1 MKRIHRSMA
10 GFSLMELMVA
20 LVLGLFVTG
29 AAVAIFSANRKTYAA
44 TESLGRTQEG
54 VRTAFEL
61 MARDLRAAGSTPCG
75 NSRGTVANVLNGAG
89 SDWWSWNNDLVGSN
103 ASMTD
108 MPTSGAGSYAS
119 GDMME
124 IHSGNVGGVAIDTT
138 TIASGAFTLTT
149 TDQDFRPGDLAMV
162 CDFVR
167 AGIFQIGGVTPNS
180 PAAGQT
186 KITYAVGSTPA
197 PGNASLNLA
206 GCDSESPCTGEPLK
220 TLQTGAVLS
229 HLSSTRWYVGNNAD
243 GGTSLYQQTARE
255 STPDAP
261 DEIVP
266 DVTAMQLRYLINT
279 NANFVSDRQVTPDTE
294 YRDAAAVTTA
304 NAWNRV
310 LAVRITLTFRDRS
323 DRGDTVTR
331 QLVQT
336 VNLRNHS
343 A

>member
-1 MKRIHRSMA
+1 MKRIHRHAA

-29 AAVAIFSANRKTYAA
+29 AAIAIFSANRKTYGA

-61 MARDLRAAGSTPCG
+61 MGRDLRAAGSTPCG
-75 NSRGTVANVLNGAG
+75 NSRGTVANVLNDAG
-89 SDWWSWNNDLVGSN
+89 STWYSWNNDLAGSS
-103 ASMTD
+103 ASMTG
-108 MPTSGAGSYAS
+108 MPASGAGSYAS
-119 GDMME
+119 GDVIEM
-124 IHSGNVGGVAIDTT
+124 HSGNVGGVAINTT
-138 TIASGAFTLTT
+138 SVTPGAFTLTT
-149 TDQDFRPGDLAMV
+149 ADHDFRAGDLAMV

-167 AGIFQIGGVTPNS
+167 AGIFQIGSAIGT
-180 PAAGQT
+180 A
-186 KITYAVGSTPA
+186 ITYTTGSTPA

-206 GCDSESPCTGEPLK
+206 GCDSESPCTGEPLSS
-220 TLQTGAVLS
+220 LQTGAVLS
-229 HLSSTRWYVGNNAD
+229 HLSSTRWYVGNNGN

-255 STPDAP
+255 STPDTP

-266 DVTAMQLRYLINT
+266 NVTAMQLSYLINT
-279 NANFVSDRQVTPDTE
+279 NANFVSDRQVTPDTQ
-294 YRDAAAVTTA
+294 YRNAAAVTA
-304 NAWNRV
+304 ADAWNRV
-310 LAVRITLTFRDRS
+310 LAVRITLTFQDRS
-323 DRGDTVTR
+323 DRGDTVVR

>member
-1 MKRIHRSMA
+1 MKSLHRQAA

-20 LVLGLFVTG
+20 LVLGLIVAG
-29 AAVAIFSANRKTYAA
+29 AAIAIFSANRKTYAA

-61 MARDLRAAGSTPCG
+61 MGRDLRAAGSTPCG
-75 NSRGTVANVLNGAG
+75 NSRGTVANVLNSGG
-89 SDWWSWNNDLVGSN
+89 TTWYSWNNDLSGSN
-103 ASMTD
+103 TAMAD
-108 MPTSGAGSYAS
+108 MPASLPGTYAG

-138 TIASGAFTLTT
+138 PANLPGNAFTLTT
-149 TDQDFRPGDLAMV
+149 ANHDFHTGDLAMV
-162 CDFVR
+162 CDSMR
-167 AGIFQIGGVTPNS
+167 AGIFQITGGFTNGNKTVNFS
-180 PAAGQT
+180 AS
-186 KITYAVGSTPA
+186 GSA
-197 PGNASLNLA
+197 PGNASINLA
-206 GCDSESPCTGEPLK
+206 GCDSESPCSGEPM
-220 TLQTGAVLS
+220 TSLQSGAVLS

-266 DVTAMQLRYLINT
+266 NVTAMELRYLINT
-279 NANFVSDRQVTPDTE
+279 NANFASDRIVTPAAA
-294 YRDAAAVTTA
+294 YSDAAAVTAA

-310 LAVRITLTFRDRS
+310 LAVRITLTFQDRS
-323 DRGDTVTR
+323 DRGDTVIR